1 MDIRAVVADT
11 EAVGIH
17 LAEDIVAA
25 AFTCLVEVV
34 TEGVEDTVAVPR
46 TSLAVGTT
54 VAAATGAE
62 VSALAP
68 PGKRQRDTLEVTT
81 TSAPMERYAKPAD
94 IRIVPFPLKRET
106 TLRHTINRTGLVSI
120 GQ

>member
-1 MDIRAVVADT
+1 VVADT
-11 EAVGIH
+11 EAVDIH
-17 LAEDIVAA
+17 VAEDMVAA
-25 AFTCLVEVV
+25 AFTCLVE
-34 TEGVEDTVAVPR
+34 GVEDAVAVHR
-46 TSLAVGTT
+46 TSLAIGPT

-62 VSALAP
+62 VGALAP

-81 TSAPMERYAKPAD
+81 TSAPMERYTKPTD